1 MNATLLLS
9 LLRCWLA
16 GNLAEGRKGA
26 PGLVRVDGHIMKLNH
41 FTDYKQLKLLCRHRR
56 MGTRERW
63 DETLV
68 EWMQMWTTIIII
80 VVMTT
85 IDAAGQYKH
94 NVESQRT
101 LI

>member
-1 MNATLLLS
+1 
-9 LLRCWLA
+9 
-16 GNLAEGRKGA
+16 
-26 PGLVRVDGHIMKLNH
+26 
-41 FTDYKQLKLLCRHRR
+41 